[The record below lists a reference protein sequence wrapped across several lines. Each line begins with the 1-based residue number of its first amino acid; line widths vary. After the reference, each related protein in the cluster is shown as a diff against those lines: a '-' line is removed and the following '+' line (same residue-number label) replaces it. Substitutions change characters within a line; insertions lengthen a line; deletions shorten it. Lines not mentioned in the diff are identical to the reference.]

1 MVFYQLY
8 RLYNL
13 LPSAGIFFLNV
24 SSVEKLYKYK
34 QLYRQRS

>member
-13 LPSAGIFFLNV
+13 LPSTAIFFLNA